1 MKKFGR
7 KLTMFLVLVMV
18 FALAC
23 PAGLVYADAEPAA
36 DEIVEEHAADDSVT
50 EETVLK
56 ALAIK
61 EPAAEEPVVEEPVVE
76 EPAAEEPAAGE
87 PVVEEVFAEESMEES
102 ADENEQSGSTLT
114 IVYDVVETKAKGS
127 LYGELPSVVG
137 DGEQQV
143 DGAGTVTISDIDA
156 ASYQTFT
163 GNEKDRFPYYS
174 YAFEG
179 WMTESGEIVSA
190 GSEVAAESLD
200 ADGDGKA
207 VLTSAWSGSW
217 ESGTGTPFA
226 KFSLWTNAMSAN
238 ACIESGAL
246 LGESVSNYTP
256 AVGGSIMVALD
267 EEGNTVTPNHLTSPS
282 SGGAGHKNVGDIY
295 NDPELNFKENNQG
308 KYMMISYMGSSINQ
322 ADEHIRAL
330 ASTGY
335 HTDDSDSGDITWKL
349 IDLPS
354 DEDVLER
361 VSSFVSRGMT
371 TMRDENGQ
379 KIQAEALTADNYAV
393 RWCQVKY
400 QSGKNDGWN
409 INGVLSTKAKI
420 VQEAISEII
429 KNEPVVE
436 EPVVEEPVVEEPVVE
451 EPVVEEPV
459 VEEPVVEE
467 PAVEEPAVEEPA
479 VEEPAVEEPVVEE
492 PAIEEPVVEEPIVE
506 EPIVEEPVV
515 EEPAVEE
522 PVVEE
527 PVVEEPAVEEPVVEE
542 PVVEEPAVEE
552 PAVEEP
558 VVEEPVVEEPAVE
571 EPAVEEPA
579 VEEPVIGRG
588 AISAAPASSEVSDA
602 PVVLGGSKGRQAVA
616 LASGKIEYPAAP
628 VVEEILDSE
637 TPLSAAVAEIESSG
651 SHWALLNLL
660 LLGLSGY
667 VFLPVL
673 TLRSK
678 IERVRKLAENGR
690 FAFAMEAA
698 IVTLALLAF
707 ISTQDLGAPMVIVD
721 ALTLP
726 MAFLSTVLAA
736 IEYSM
741 RKAESSSRADA

>member
-56 ALAIK
+56 ALAIEEPAAG

-436 EPVVEEPVVEEPVVE
+436 EP
-451 EPVVEEPV
+451 
-459 VEEPVVEE
+459 
-467 PAVEEPAVEEPA
+467 A
-479 VEEPAVEEPVVEE
+479 
-492 PAIEEPVVEEPIVE
+492 
-506 EPIVEEPVV
+506 V

-542 PVVEEPAVEE
+542 PAVEE
-552 PAVEEP
+552 PTVEEP
-558 VVEEPVVEEPAVE
+558 VVEEPAVEEPAVE

-726 MAFLSTVLAA
+726 MAFLSTVLAS

>member
-56 ALAIK
+56 ALAIE

-143 DGAGTVTISDIDA
+143 DGVGTVTISDIDA

-200 ADGDGKA
+200 DDGDGKA

-354 DEDVLER
+354 DEEVLER

-451 EPVVEEPV
+451 EPVVEEPAV
-459 VEEPVVEE
+459 EEPAVEEPAVEEPAVEEPAIEEPAVEEPAVEEPTVEEPAVEEPVVEE

-479 VEEPAVEEPVVEE
+479 VEEPA
-492 PAIEEPVVEEPIVE
+492 
-506 EPIVEEPVV
+506 
-515 EEPAVEE
+515 
-522 PVVEE
+522 
-527 PVVEEPAVEEPVVEE
+527 
-542 PVVEEPAVEE
+542 
-552 PAVEEP
+552 
-558 VVEEPVVEEPAVE
+558 
-571 EPAVEEPA
+571 
-579 VEEPVIGRG
+579 IGRG

-726 MAFLSTVLAA
+726 MAFLSTVLAS

>member
-56 ALAIK
+56 ALAIE

-361 VSSFVSRGMT
+361 ISSFVSRGMT

-467 PAVEEPAVEEPA
+467 PVVEEPAVEEPAVEEPA
-479 VEEPAVEEPVVEE
+479 VEEPAVEEP
-492 PAIEEPVVEEPIVE
+492 A
-506 EPIVEEPVV
+506 V

-522 PVVEE
+522 PS
-527 PVVEEPAVEEPVVEE
+527 
-542 PVVEEPAVEE
+542 VEEPAVEE
-552 PAVEEP
+552 PA
-558 VVEEPVVEEPAVE
+558 
-571 EPAVEEPA
+571 
-579 VEEPVIGRG
+579 IGRG
-588 AISAAPASSEVSDA
+588 GISAAPASSEVSDA

-651 SHWALLNLL
+651 NHWALLNLL

-690 FAFAMEAA
+690 FAFAMEVA

-726 MAFLSTVLAA
+726 MAFLSTVLAS

>member
-36 DEIVEEHAADDSVT
+36 DEIVEEHAADGSVT

-56 ALAIK
+56 ALAIE
-61 EPAAEEPVVEEPVVE
+61 EPAAEEPVVE

-436 EPVVEEPVVEEPVVE
+436 EP
-451 EPVVEEPV
+451 
-459 VEEPVVEE
+459 
-467 PAVEEPAVEEPA
+467 
-479 VEEPAVEEPVVEE
+479 
-492 PAIEEPVVEEPIVE
+492 
-506 EPIVEEPVV
+506 
-515 EEPAVEE
+515 
-522 PVVEE
+522 
-527 PVVEEPAVEEPVVEE
+527 
-542 PVVEEPAVEE
+542 
-552 PAVEEP
+552 
-558 VVEEPVVEEPAVE
+558 AVE

-726 MAFLSTVLAA
+726 MAFLSTVLAS

>member
-18 FALAC
+18 FAFAC
-23 PAGLVYADAEPAA
+23 PAELVYADAEPAA

-56 ALAIK
+56 ALAIEEPAAG

-76 EPAAEEPAAGE
+76 E

-436 EPVVEEPVVEEPVVE
+436 EPVVEEP
-451 EPVVEEPV
+451 
-459 VEEPVVEE
+459 
-467 PAVEEPAVEEPA
+467 A
-479 VEEPAVEEPVVEE
+479 
-492 PAIEEPVVEEPIVE
+492 
-506 EPIVEEPVV
+506 V

-542 PVVEEPAVEE
+542 PAVEE
-552 PAVEEP
+552 PTVEEP
-558 VVEEPVVEEPAVE
+558 VVEEPAVDEPAVEEPAVE

-726 MAFLSTVLAA
+726 MAFLSTVLAS

>member
-36 DEIVEEHAADDSVT
+36 DEIVEEHAADGSVT
-50 EETVLK
+50 EETVLE
-56 ALAIK
+56 ALAIEEPAAG

-76 EPAAEEPAAGE
+76 E

-436 EPVVEEPVVEEPVVE
+436 EPVVEEPV
-451 EPVVEEPV
+451 
-459 VEEPVVEE
+459 
-467 PAVEEPAVEEPA
+467 A
-479 VEEPAVEEPVVEE
+479 
-492 PAIEEPVVEEPIVE
+492 
-506 EPIVEEPVV
+506 
-515 EEPAVEE
+515 
-522 PVVEE
+522 
-527 PVVEEPAVEEPVVEE
+527 
-542 PVVEEPAVEE
+542 
-552 PAVEEP
+552 
-558 VVEEPVVEEPAVE
+558 
-571 EPAVEEPA
+571 EEPA

>member
-56 ALAIK
+56 ALAIEEPAAG
-61 EPAAEEPVVEEPVVE
+61 EPAAEEPVVE
-76 EPAAEEPAAGE
+76 E

-102 ADENEQSGSTLT
+102 ADENEQSGRTLT

-436 EPVVEEPVVEEPVVE
+436 EP
-451 EPVVEEPV
+451 
-459 VEEPVVEE
+459 
-467 PAVEEPAVEEPA
+467 A
-479 VEEPAVEEPVVEE
+479 
-492 PAIEEPVVEEPIVE
+492 
-506 EPIVEEPVV
+506 V

-542 PVVEEPAVEE
+542 PAVEE
-552 PAVEEP
+552 PTVEEP
-558 VVEEPVVEEPAVE
+558 VVEEPAVEEPAVE

-726 MAFLSTVLAA
+726 MAFLSTVLAS

>member
-56 ALAIK
+56 ALAIEEPAAG
-61 EPAAEEPVVEEPVVE
+61 EPAAEEPVVE
-76 EPAAEEPAAGE
+76 E

-436 EPVVEEPVVEEPVVE
+436 EP
-451 EPVVEEPV
+451 
-459 VEEPVVEE
+459 
-467 PAVEEPAVEEPA
+467 A
-479 VEEPAVEEPVVEE
+479 
-492 PAIEEPVVEEPIVE
+492 
-506 EPIVEEPVV
+506 V

-542 PVVEEPAVEE
+542 PAVEE
-552 PAVEEP
+552 PTVEEP
-558 VVEEPVVEEPAVE
+558 VVEEPAVEEPAVE

-726 MAFLSTVLAA
+726 MAFLSTVLAS

>member
-56 ALAIK
+56 ALAIEEPAAG

-76 EPAAEEPAAGE
+76 E

-102 ADENEQSGSTLT
+102 ADENEQSGRTLT

-436 EPVVEEPVVEEPVVE
+436 EP
-451 EPVVEEPV
+451 
-459 VEEPVVEE
+459 
-467 PAVEEPAVEEPA
+467 A
-479 VEEPAVEEPVVEE
+479 
-492 PAIEEPVVEEPIVE
+492 
-506 EPIVEEPVV
+506 V

-542 PVVEEPAVEE
+542 PAVEE
-552 PAVEEP
+552 PTVEEP
-558 VVEEPVVEEPAVE
+558 VVEEPAVEEPAVE

-726 MAFLSTVLAA
+726 MAFLSTVLAS

>member
-36 DEIVEEHAADDSVT
+36 DEIGEEHAADGSVT
-50 EETVLK
+50 EETVLE
-56 ALAIK
+56 ALAIEEPAAG
-61 EPAAEEPVVEEPVVE
+61 EPAAEEPVVEEPV
-76 EPAAEEPAAGE
+76 AEEP
-87 PVVEEVFAEESMEES
+87 VIEEVFAEESMEES

-451 EPVVEEPV
+451 EP
-459 VEEPVVEE
+459 
-467 PAVEEPAVEEPA
+467 
-479 VEEPAVEEPVVEE
+479 
-492 PAIEEPVVEEPIVE
+492 
-506 EPIVEEPVV
+506 IVEEPVV

-527 PVVEEPAVEEPVVEE
+527 PVVEEPAIEE

-558 VVEEPVVEEPAVE
+558 VVEEPVVEEPVVE
-571 EPAVEEPA
+571 EPVVEEPA
-579 VEEPVIGRG
+579 VEEPV
-588 AISAAPASSEVSDA
+588 
-602 PVVLGGSKGRQAVA
+602 
-616 LASGKIEYPAAP
+616 
-628 VVEEILDSE
+628 VEEKSPSSRNPPSRSLSSRSPPSRSPPLRS
-637 TPLSAAVAEIESSG
+637 PLS
-651 SHWALLNLL
+651 
-660 LLGLSGY
+660 
-667 VFLPVL
+667 
-673 TLRSK
+673 RS
-678 IERVRKLAENGR
+678 
-690 FAFAMEAA
+690 
-698 IVTLALLAF
+698 
-707 ISTQDLGAPMVIVD
+707 P
-721 ALTLP
+721 
-726 MAFLSTVLAA
+726 
-736 IEYSM
+736 
-741 RKAESSSRADA
+741 

>member
-56 ALAIK
+56 ALAIE

-361 VSSFVSRGMT
+361 ISSFVSRGMT

-459 VEEPVVEE
+459 VEEP
-467 PAVEEPAVEEPA
+467 A

-492 PAIEEPVVEEPIVE
+492 PA
-506 EPIVEEPVV
+506 V
-515 EEPAVEE
+515 EEPAVD
-522 PVVEE
+522 
-527 PVVEEPAVEEPVVEE
+527 
-542 PVVEEPAVEE
+542 
-552 PAVEEP
+552 
-558 VVEEPVVEEPAVE
+558 

-651 SHWALLNLL
+651 NHWALLNLL

-690 FAFAMEAA
+690 FAFAMEVA

-726 MAFLSTVLAA
+726 MAFLSTVLAS

>member
-56 ALAIK
+56 ALAIE
-61 EPAAEEPVVEEPVVE
+61 EPAAEEPVVE

-361 VSSFVSRGMT
+361 ISSFVSRGMT

-467 PAVEEPAVEEPA
+467 PVVEEPAVEEPAVEEPA
-479 VEEPAVEEPVVEE
+479 VEEPAVEEP
-492 PAIEEPVVEEPIVE
+492 A
-506 EPIVEEPVV
+506 
-515 EEPAVEE
+515 
-522 PVVEE
+522 
-527 PVVEEPAVEEPVVEE
+527 
-542 PVVEEPAVEE
+542 
-552 PAVEEP
+552 
-558 VVEEPVVEEPAVE
+558 VEEPAVE

-579 VEEPVIGRG
+579 VEEPAIGRG

-651 SHWALLNLL
+651 NHWALLNLL

-690 FAFAMEAA
+690 FAFAMEVA

-726 MAFLSTVLAA
+726 MAFLSTVLAS

>member
-56 ALAIK
+56 ALAIE

-361 VSSFVSRGMT
+361 ISSFVSRGMT

-467 PAVEEPAVEEPA
+467 PVVEEPAVEEPAVEEPA
-479 VEEPAVEEPVVEE
+479 VEEPAVEEP
-492 PAIEEPVVEEPIVE
+492 A
-506 EPIVEEPVV
+506 
-515 EEPAVEE
+515 
-522 PVVEE
+522 
-527 PVVEEPAVEEPVVEE
+527 
-542 PVVEEPAVEE
+542 
-552 PAVEEP
+552 
-558 VVEEPVVEEPAVE
+558 VEEPAVE

-579 VEEPVIGRG
+579 VEEPAVEEPAVEPVIGRG

-690 FAFAMEAA
+690 FAFAMEVA

-726 MAFLSTVLAA
+726 MAFLSTVLAS

>member
-56 ALAIK
+56 ALAIEEPAAG

-436 EPVVEEPVVEEPVVE
+436 EP
-451 EPVVEEPV
+451 
-459 VEEPVVEE
+459 
-467 PAVEEPAVEEPA
+467 A
-479 VEEPAVEEPVVEE
+479 
-492 PAIEEPVVEEPIVE
+492 
-506 EPIVEEPVV
+506 V

-542 PVVEEPAVEE
+542 PAVEEPTVEEPVVEEPAVEE

-558 VVEEPVVEEPAVE
+558 VVEEPTVEEPAVEEPVVEEPAVE
-571 EPAVEEPA
+571 EPAVDEPAVEELA

-726 MAFLSTVLAA
+726 MAFLSTVLAS

>member
-56 ALAIK
+56 ALAIEEPAAG

-76 EPAAEEPAAGE
+76 E

-349 IDLPS
+349 IDLHS

-436 EPVVEEPVVEEPVVE
+436 EPVVEEPIVEEPVVE

-467 PAVEEPAVEEPA
+467 PA
-479 VEEPAVEEPVVEE
+479 
-492 PAIEEPVVEEPIVE
+492 
-506 EPIVEEPVV
+506 
-515 EEPAVEE
+515 
-522 PVVEE
+522 
-527 PVVEEPAVEEPVVEE
+527 
-542 PVVEEPAVEE
+542 
-552 PAVEEP
+552 
-558 VVEEPVVEEPAVE
+558 VEEPAVE

-726 MAFLSTVLAA
+726 MAFLSTVLAS

>member
-56 ALAIK
+56 ALAIE

-361 VSSFVSRGMT
+361 ISSFVSRGMT

-429 KNEPVVE
+429 KNEPAVE
-436 EPVVEEPVVEEPVVE
+436 EPIVEEPAVEEPAVE

-479 VEEPAVEEPVVEE
+479 VEEP
-492 PAIEEPVVEEPIVE
+492 
-506 EPIVEEPVV
+506 
-515 EEPAVEE
+515 
-522 PVVEE
+522 
-527 PVVEEPAVEEPVVEE
+527 VVEE

-558 VVEEPVVEEPAVE
+558 AVEEPAVD

>member
-56 ALAIK
+56 ALAIE

-361 VSSFVSRGMT
+361 ISSFVSRGMT

-467 PAVEEPAVEEPA
+467 PVVEEPAVEEPAVEEPA
-479 VEEPAVEEPVVEE
+479 VEEPAVEEP
-492 PAIEEPVVEEPIVE
+492 A
-506 EPIVEEPVV
+506 
-515 EEPAVEE
+515 
-522 PVVEE
+522 
-527 PVVEEPAVEEPVVEE
+527 
-542 PVVEEPAVEE
+542 
-552 PAVEEP
+552 
-558 VVEEPVVEEPAVE
+558 
-571 EPAVEEPA
+571 
-579 VEEPVIGRG
+579 IGRG

-651 SHWALLNLL
+651 NHWALLNLL

-690 FAFAMEAA
+690 FAFAMEVA

-726 MAFLSTVLAA
+726 MAFLSTVLAS

>member
-23 PAGLVYADAEPAA
+23 PAELVYADAEPAA

-56 ALAIK
+56 ALAIE

-361 VSSFVSRGMT
+361 ISSFVSRGMT

-429 KNEPVVE
+429 KNEPVA
-436 EPVVEEPVVEEPVVE
+436 
-451 EPVVEEPV
+451 
-459 VEEPVVEE
+459 EE
-467 PAVEEPAVEEPA
+467 PA
-479 VEEPAVEEPVVEE
+479 
-492 PAIEEPVVEEPIVE
+492 
-506 EPIVEEPVV
+506 
-515 EEPAVEE
+515 
-522 PVVEE
+522 
-527 PVVEEPAVEEPVVEE
+527 VEE

-558 VVEEPVVEEPAVE
+558 VVEEPTVEEPAVE
-571 EPAVEEPA
+571 EPAVEEPVVEEPAVEEPAVDEPAVEELA

-690 FAFAMEAA
+690 FAFAMEVA

-726 MAFLSTVLAA
+726 MAFLSTVLAS

>member
-56 ALAIK
+56 ALAIEEPAAG

-76 EPAAEEPAAGE
+76 EPAAGE
-87 PVVEEVFAEESMEES
+87 PVVEEPAVEEPVAEEPVIEEVFAEESMEES

-354 DEDVLER
+354 DEEVLER
-361 VSSFVSRGMT
+361 VSSFVNRGMT

-451 EPVVEEPV
+451 EPVVEEP
-459 VEEPVVEE
+459 
-467 PAVEEPAVEEPA
+467 
-479 VEEPAVEEPVVEE
+479 
-492 PAIEEPVVEEPIVE
+492 
-506 EPIVEEPVV
+506 
-515 EEPAVEE
+515 AVEE

-542 PVVEEPAVEE
+542 PAVEE
-552 PAVEEP
+552 PTVEEP
-558 VVEEPVVEEPAVE
+558 VVEEPAVEEPAVE

-726 MAFLSTVLAA
+726 MAFLSTVLAS

>member
-23 PAGLVYADAEPAA
+23 PAELVYADAEPAA
-36 DEIVEEHAADDSVT
+36 DEIVEEHAADGSVT
-50 EETVLK
+50 EETVLE
-56 ALAIK
+56 ALAI
-61 EPAAEEPVVEEPVVE
+61 
-76 EPAAEEPAAGE
+76 EEPAAGE
-87 PVVEEVFAEESMEES
+87 PVVEESVIEEVFAEESMEES

-459 VEEPVVEE
+459 VEEPVVEA
-467 PAVEEPAVEEPA
+467 PVVEEPAVEEPGGEEPVVEDPA

-492 PAIEEPVVEEPIVE
+492 PA
-506 EPIVEEPVV
+506 
-515 EEPAVEE
+515 
-522 PVVEE
+522 
-527 PVVEEPAVEEPVVEE
+527 
-542 PVVEEPAVEE
+542 
-552 PAVEEP
+552 
-558 VVEEPVVEEPAVE
+558 VEEPAVE

-637 TPLSAAVAEIESSG
+637 TPLSVAVAEIESSG

-690 FAFAMEAA
+690 FAVAMEVA

>member
-50 EETVLK
+50 EETVLE
-56 ALAIK
+56 ALAIE
-61 EPAAEEPVVEEPVVE
+61 EPAAEEPVVE
-76 EPAAEEPAAGE
+76 E

-459 VEEPVVEE
+459 VEEP
-467 PAVEEPAVEEPA
+467 AVEEPT
-479 VEEPAVEEPVVEE
+479 VEEPV
-492 PAIEEPVVEEPIVE
+492 
-506 EPIVEEPVV
+506 
-515 EEPAVEE
+515 
-522 PVVEE
+522 
-527 PVVEEPAVEEPVVEE
+527 
-542 PVVEEPAVEE
+542 
-552 PAVEEP
+552 
-558 VVEEPVVEEPAVE
+558 VE

-690 FAFAMEAA
+690 FAFAMEVA

-726 MAFLSTVLAA
+726 MAFLSTVLAS

>member
-56 ALAIK
+56 ALAIE

-436 EPVVEEPVVEEPVVE
+436 EP
-451 EPVVEEPV
+451 
-459 VEEPVVEE
+459 
-467 PAVEEPAVEEPA
+467 A
-479 VEEPAVEEPVVEE
+479 VEEPAVEEPV
-492 PAIEEPVVEEPIVE
+492 
-506 EPIVEEPVV
+506 
-515 EEPAVEE
+515 
-522 PVVEE
+522 
-527 PVVEEPAVEEPVVEE
+527 
-542 PVVEEPAVEE
+542 
-552 PAVEEP
+552 
-558 VVEEPVVEEPAVE
+558 
-571 EPAVEEPA
+571 VEEPA

-637 TPLSAAVAEIESSG
+637 TPLRAAVAEIESSG

>member
-36 DEIVEEHAADDSVT
+36 DEIVEEHAADGSVT
-50 EETVLK
+50 EETVLE
-56 ALAIK
+56 ALAIEEPAAG
-61 EPAAEEPVVEEPVVE
+61 EPAAEEPVVEEPV
-76 EPAAEEPAAGE
+76 AEEP
-87 PVVEEVFAEESMEES
+87 VIEEVFAEESMEES

-354 DEDVLER
+354 DEEVLER

-436 EPVVEEPVVEEPVVE
+436 EP
-451 EPVVEEPV
+451 
-459 VEEPVVEE
+459 
-467 PAVEEPAVEEPA
+467 
-479 VEEPAVEEPVVEE
+479 
-492 PAIEEPVVEEPIVE
+492 
-506 EPIVEEPVV
+506 IVEEPVV
-515 EEPAVEE
+515 EEPTVEE
-522 PVVEE
+522 PT
-527 PVVEEPAVEEPVVEE
+527 
-542 PVVEEPAVEE
+542 
-552 PAVEEP
+552 
-558 VVEEPVVEEPAVE
+558 VEEPVVEEPAVE

-651 SHWALLNLL
+651 RHWALLNLL
-660 LLGLSGY
+660 LLGLSDY

>member
-1 MKKFGR
+1 
-7 KLTMFLVLVMV
+7 
-18 FALAC
+18 
-23 PAGLVYADAEPAA
+23 
-36 DEIVEEHAADDSVT
+36 
-50 EETVLK
+50 
-56 ALAIK
+56 
-61 EPAAEEPVVEEPVVE
+61 
-76 EPAAEEPAAGE
+76 
-87 PVVEEVFAEESMEES
+87 
-102 ADENEQSGSTLT
+102 
-114 IVYDVVETKAKGS
+114 
-127 LYGELPSVVG
+127 
-137 DGEQQV
+137 
-143 DGAGTVTISDIDA
+143 
-156 ASYQTFT
+156 
-163 GNEKDRFPYYS
+163 
-174 YAFEG
+174 
-179 WMTESGEIVSA
+179 
-190 GSEVAAESLD
+190 
-200 ADGDGKA
+200 
-207 VLTSAWSGSW
+207 
-217 ESGTGTPFA
+217 
-226 KFSLWTNAMSAN
+226 
-238 ACIESGAL
+238 
-246 LGESVSNYTP
+246 
-256 AVGGSIMVALD
+256 
-267 EEGNTVTPNHLTSPS
+267 
-282 SGGAGHKNVGDIY
+282 
-295 NDPELNFKENNQG
+295 
-308 KYMMISYMGSSINQ
+308 MMISYMGSSINQ

-361 VSSFVSRGMT
+361 ISSFVSRGMT

-429 KNEPVVE
+429 KN
-436 EPVVEEPVVEEPVVE
+436 
-451 EPVVEEPV
+451 
-459 VEEPVVEE
+459 
-467 PAVEEPAVEEPA
+467 
-479 VEEPAVEEPVVEE
+479 
-492 PAIEEPVVEEPIVE
+492 
-506 EPIVEEPVV
+506 
-515 EEPAVEE
+515 
-522 PVVEE
+522 
-527 PVVEEPAVEEPVVEE
+527 E

>member
-36 DEIVEEHAADDSVT
+36 DEIVEEHAADGSVT

-56 ALAIK
+56 ALAIE

-436 EPVVEEPVVEEPVVE
+436 EPVVEEPAVEEPAVEEPVVE
-451 EPVVEEPV
+451 EPTVEEPA

-467 PAVEEPAVEEPA
+467 PAVEEPAVDEPA
-479 VEEPAVEEPVVEE
+479 VEEL
-492 PAIEEPVVEEPIVE
+492 
-506 EPIVEEPVV
+506 
-515 EEPAVEE
+515 
-522 PVVEE
+522 
-527 PVVEEPAVEEPVVEE
+527 
-542 PVVEEPAVEE
+542 
-552 PAVEEP
+552 
-558 VVEEPVVEEPAVE
+558 
-571 EPAVEEPA
+571 A

-690 FAFAMEAA
+690 FAFAMEVA

-726 MAFLSTVLAA
+726 MAFLSTVLAS

>member
-56 ALAIK
+56 ALAIEEPAAG

-76 EPAAEEPAAGE
+76 E

-436 EPVVEEPVVEEPVVE
+436 EP
-451 EPVVEEPV
+451 
-459 VEEPVVEE
+459 
-467 PAVEEPAVEEPA
+467 A
-479 VEEPAVEEPVVEE
+479 
-492 PAIEEPVVEEPIVE
+492 
-506 EPIVEEPVV
+506 V

-542 PVVEEPAVEE
+542 PAVEE
-552 PAVEEP
+552 PTVEEP
-558 VVEEPVVEEPAVE
+558 VVEEPAVEEPAVE

-726 MAFLSTVLAA
+726 MAFLSTVLAS

>member
-56 ALAIK
+56 ALAIEEPAAG

-76 EPAAEEPAAGE
+76 E

-349 IDLPS
+349 IDLHS

-436 EPVVEEPVVEEPVVE
+436 EP
-451 EPVVEEPV
+451 
-459 VEEPVVEE
+459 
-467 PAVEEPAVEEPA
+467 A
-479 VEEPAVEEPVVEE
+479 
-492 PAIEEPVVEEPIVE
+492 
-506 EPIVEEPVV
+506 V

-542 PVVEEPAVEE
+542 PAVEE
-552 PAVEEP
+552 PTVEEP
-558 VVEEPVVEEPAVE
+558 VVEEPAVEEPAVE

-726 MAFLSTVLAA
+726 MAFLSTVLAS

>member
-361 VSSFVSRGMT
+361 ISSFVSRGMT

-436 EPVVEEPVVEEPVVE
+436 EPVVEEPIVE

-492 PAIEEPVVEEPIVE
+492 PVI
-506 EPIVEEPVV
+506 
-515 EEPAVEE
+515 EE

-527 PVVEEPAVEEPVVEE
+527 PVVEEPVVEEPVVEE

>member
-50 EETVLK
+50 EETVLE
-56 ALAIK
+56 ALAIE
-61 EPAAEEPVVEEPVVE
+61 EPAAGEPAAEEPVVEEPVVEEPVVE

-361 VSSFVSRGMT
+361 ISSFVSRGMT

-451 EPVVEEPV
+451 EPAVEEPAVEEPVVEEPTV
-459 VEEPVVEE
+459 EEPAVEEPVVEE
-467 PAVEEPAVEEPA
+467 PAVEEPAVDEPA
-479 VEEPAVEEPVVEE
+479 VEEL
-492 PAIEEPVVEEPIVE
+492 
-506 EPIVEEPVV
+506 
-515 EEPAVEE
+515 
-522 PVVEE
+522 
-527 PVVEEPAVEEPVVEE
+527 
-542 PVVEEPAVEE
+542 
-552 PAVEEP
+552 
-558 VVEEPVVEEPAVE
+558 
-571 EPAVEEPA
+571 A

-690 FAFAMEAA
+690 FAFAMEVA

-726 MAFLSTVLAA
+726 MAFLSTVLAS

>member
-50 EETVLK
+50 EETVLE
-56 ALAIK
+56 ALAIE
-61 EPAAEEPVVEEPVVE
+61 EPAAGEPVVEEPVVE
-76 EPAAEEPAAGE
+76 EPVAEEP
-87 PVVEEVFAEESMEES
+87 VIEEVFAEESMEES

-330 ASTGY
+330 AYTGY

-451 EPVVEEPV
+451 EPIVEEPVVEEPI

-479 VEEPAVEEPVVEE
+479 VEEPSVEE
-492 PAIEEPVVEEPIVE
+492 PAIEEPV
-506 EPIVEEPVV
+506 
-515 EEPAVEE
+515 
-522 PVVEE
+522 
-527 PVVEEPAVEEPVVEE
+527 
-542 PVVEEPAVEE
+542 
-552 PAVEEP
+552 
-558 VVEEPVVEEPAVE
+558 
-571 EPAVEEPA
+571 VEEPA

-690 FAFAMEAA
+690 FAFAMEVA

-721 ALTLP
+721 ALTFP
-726 MAFLSTVLAA
+726 MAFLSTVLAS

>member
-36 DEIVEEHAADDSVT
+36 DEIGEEHAADGSVT
-50 EETVLK
+50 EETVLE
-56 ALAIK
+56 ALAIEEPAAG
-61 EPAAEEPVVEEPVVE
+61 EPAAEEPVVEEPV
-76 EPAAEEPAAGE
+76 AEEP
-87 PVVEEVFAEESMEES
+87 VIEEVFAEESMEES

-429 KNEPVVE
+429 KNEPAVE
-436 EPVVEEPVVEEPVVE
+436 EPAIE

-467 PAVEEPAVEEPA
+467 PA
-479 VEEPAVEEPVVEE
+479 
-492 PAIEEPVVEEPIVE
+492 
-506 EPIVEEPVV
+506 
-515 EEPAVEE
+515 
-522 PVVEE
+522 
-527 PVVEEPAVEEPVVEE
+527 
-542 PVVEEPAVEE
+542 
-552 PAVEEP
+552 
-558 VVEEPVVEEPAVE
+558 VEEPVVEEPAVE

-726 MAFLSTVLAA
+726 MAFLSTVLAS

>member
-56 ALAIK
+56 ALAIE

-436 EPVVEEPVVEEPVVE
+436 EP
-451 EPVVEEPV
+451 
-459 VEEPVVEE
+459 
-467 PAVEEPAVEEPA
+467 A
-479 VEEPAVEEPVVEE
+479 
-492 PAIEEPVVEEPIVE
+492 
-506 EPIVEEPVV
+506 V

-542 PVVEEPAVEE
+542 PAVEE
-552 PAVEEP
+552 PTVEEP
-558 VVEEPVVEEPAVE
+558 VVEEPAVEEPAVE

-690 FAFAMEAA
+690 FAFAMEVA

-726 MAFLSTVLAA
+726 MAFLSTVLAS

>member
-23 PAGLVYADAEPAA
+23 PAELVYADAEPAA

-436 EPVVEEPVVEEPVVE
+436 EPVVEEPIVEEPI
-451 EPVVEEPV
+451 VEEPV

-522 PVVEE
+522 P
-527 PVVEEPAVEEPVVEE
+527 A
-542 PVVEEPAVEE
+542 
-552 PAVEEP
+552 
-558 VVEEPVVEEPAVE
+558 VEEPVVEEPAVE

-726 MAFLSTVLAA
+726 MAFLSTVLAS

>member
-56 ALAIK
+56 ALAIE

-436 EPVVEEPVVEEPVVE
+436 EP
-451 EPVVEEPV
+451 
-459 VEEPVVEE
+459 
-467 PAVEEPAVEEPA
+467 A
-479 VEEPAVEEPVVEE
+479 
-492 PAIEEPVVEEPIVE
+492 
-506 EPIVEEPVV
+506 V

-542 PVVEEPAVEE
+542 PAVEEPTVEEPVVEEPAVEE
-552 PAVEEP
+552 PA
-558 VVEEPVVEEPAVE
+558 VEEPAVE

-726 MAFLSTVLAA
+726 MAFLSTVLAS

>member
-56 ALAIK
+56 ALAIEEPAAG

-76 EPAAEEPAAGE
+76 E

-436 EPVVEEPVVEEPVVE
+436 EP
-451 EPVVEEPV
+451 
-459 VEEPVVEE
+459 
-467 PAVEEPAVEEPA
+467 
-479 VEEPAVEEPVVEE
+479 
-492 PAIEEPVVEEPIVE
+492 
-506 EPIVEEPVV
+506 
-515 EEPAVEE
+515 AVEE

-542 PVVEEPAVEE
+542 PAVEE
-552 PAVEEP
+552 PT
-558 VVEEPVVEEPAVE
+558 VEEPAVE

-726 MAFLSTVLAA
+726 MAFLSTVLAS

>member
-56 ALAIK
+56 ALAIE

-436 EPVVEEPVVEEPVVE
+436 EP
-451 EPVVEEPV
+451 
-459 VEEPVVEE
+459 
-467 PAVEEPAVEEPA
+467 A
-479 VEEPAVEEPVVEE
+479 
-492 PAIEEPVVEEPIVE
+492 
-506 EPIVEEPVV
+506 V

-542 PVVEEPAVEE
+542 PAVEE
-552 PAVEEP
+552 PT
-558 VVEEPVVEEPAVE
+558 VEEPVVEEPAVDE
-571 EPAVEEPA
+571 PAVDEPAVEEPA

-726 MAFLSTVLAA
+726 MAFLSTVLAS